1 MIDEHDR
8 VAKSL
13 YLTFDFRFSGAD
25 KTRDQNVSKYSSRNS
40 QDISLLVRFRTS
52 IL

>member
-8 VAKSL
+8 VAKSP
-13 YLTFDFRFSGAD
+13 YLAFGFRFSGAD
-25 KTRDQNVSKYSSRNS
+25 KMRDQNVSKYSSRSS